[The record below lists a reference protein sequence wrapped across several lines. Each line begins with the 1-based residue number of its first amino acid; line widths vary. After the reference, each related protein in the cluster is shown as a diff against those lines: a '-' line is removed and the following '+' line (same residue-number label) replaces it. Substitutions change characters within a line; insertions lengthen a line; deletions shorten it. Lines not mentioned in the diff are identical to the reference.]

1 MPTYLETLGQRE
13 VVAEQIEV
21 LRLDRDQKVLDSLI
35 AAAKPIYE
43 SDPWASRDPFQG
55 ARGIPAGLGNSPND
69 LMPYGAIGF
78 HNARPGSRR
87 DGGMPPFYRTLQ
99 QHWMIVD
106 AARTLEALCPTAVNI
121 LDVLQQFVIFTGFS
135 YTIVDTDKP
144 ELGPAMPDGVGSDSG
159 RENPLPQGQP
169 ETRDAADPQQV
180 RDNVQTSKNARLVK
194 DAQKFL
200 DAWRKRVDWYS
211 WELELFRRSRLD
223 GEAFLVMEENA
234 TGQLGLRSVEP
245 EQVKEPQDQH
255 AVNRKAGVDSR
266 HSWRFG
272 ILTTKQ
278 DTSIPLAYW
287 VVSQYSDASNQG
299 EMFDADEVF
308 HLKTEWVPRAT
319 KRGISDFFS
328 VANDIPGTKKL
339 LRFLR
344 ESATVQASV
353 AWVEERPEGYAA
365 PVGLAGGQP
374 ITTRTGQAATGTV
387 IDQVRSLSVPNGLK
401 YIAGPLAGTGKS
413 QTLIEVLQAALRNIG
428 ARWQMPEGIV
438 SGDASNANL
447 ASALVAEGPF
457 TRALEARQYWYR
469 QKYMKMM
476 ERVLEH
482 AAATGQIGG
491 GENIMD
497 LIEVSVETPPVIS
510 RKAKEETERNQI
522 LSQNSILSPE
532 DWAAR
537 ENLDYAEQQAKIAAN
552 PLQPME
558 VQLMGMGIE
567 ADENNQSET
576 DQERDT

>member
-1 MPTYLETLGQRE
+1 VPTYLETLGQRE

-21 LRLDRDQKVLDSLI
+21 LRLDRDQKVLDGLI
-35 AAAKPIYE
+35 AAAKPPIYE
-43 SDPWASRDPFQG
+43 SDPWARRDPFQG

-144 ELGPAMPDGVGSDSG
+144 ELTDAAQLDTSTQRADD
-159 RENPLPQGQP
+159 GQP

-194 DAQKFL
+194 EAQKFL

-211 WELELFRRSRLD
+211 WEIELFRRSRLD
-223 GEAFLVMEENA
+223 GEAFLVMEEDA

-245 EQVKEPQDQH
+245 EQVKEPQDQFL
-255 AVNRKAGVDSR
+255 VNRKAGVGSG

-278 DTSIPLAYW
+278 DTSKPLAYW

-308 HLKTEWVPRAT
+308 HLKTEWVPRQT

-353 AWVEERPEGYAA
+353 AWVISQPKGQTA
-365 PVGLAGGQP
+365 PIQLAGGKR
-374 ITTRTGQAATGTV
+374 ITTRTGDVANARV
-387 IDQVRSLSVPNGLK
+387 IDQVREITVPDGTE
-401 YIAGPLAGTGKS
+401 YTAGPLAGTGKS

-457 TRALEARQYWYR
+457 TRALESRQYWYR
-469 QKYMKMM
+469 QRYMKMM

-491 GENIMD
+491 GEEIMD

-537 ENLDYAEQQAKIAAN
+537 ETLDYAEQRAKIAAN

-558 VQLMGMGIE
+558 VTLMGMGIE
-567 ADENNQSET
+567 ADENNQSEAN
-576 DQERDT
+576 QERDT